1 MRLQPTEQ
9 PAGEGI
15 LLAETSPEQLAACV
29 RAGWMP
35 LPAAASR
42 LVEEAA
48 AGLITFEGACT
59 LLNLVSAHLELQ
71 SFFLSSRRAS
81 DHLKHAL
88 LVLEREWVSRMVPRY
103 DPSPPPGVP
112 ASRYF
117 TSSEAIQLLGS
128 TVRIRPE
135 LATSECTR
143 IGLVRGLQEQYP
155 GCWMLLLLWEPDGR
169 SVFFDREDMS
179 GTVFVDG
186 SFREHS
192 SRLSLDN
199 RRAGGI

>member
-1 MRLQPTEQ
+1 MRLQPTGQ
-9 PAGEGI
+9 PTGEGI
-15 LLAETSPEQLAACV
+15 LLAETSPEKLAACV

-35 LPAAASR
+35 LRAVASR
-42 LVEEAA
+42 LAEEAA
-48 AGLITFEGACT
+48 AGLISFEGACT

-71 SFFLSSRRAS
+71 GFFLSSRRAS
-81 DHLKHAL
+81 DHLKHTL

-135 LATSECTR
+135 LAIGESTR

-155 GCWMLLLLWEPDGR
+155 GCWMLLLLWEPEGH

-186 SFREHS
+186 AFREHAS
-192 SRLSLDN
+192 PLIS
-199 RRAGGI
+199 